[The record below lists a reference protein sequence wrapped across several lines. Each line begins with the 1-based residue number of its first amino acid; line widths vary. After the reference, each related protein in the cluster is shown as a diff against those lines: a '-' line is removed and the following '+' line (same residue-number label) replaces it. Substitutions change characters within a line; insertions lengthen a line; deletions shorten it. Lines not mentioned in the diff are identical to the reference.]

1 LSEKVLVQA
10 GETQFYVE
18 LADQTGV
25 GKVAMSDVLSFDGV
39 RDTIEAIAAE
49 LAHVWDRVK
58 PDEAKVEF
66 SLKLVAKAGKLTGLL
81 VEGSGEATVT
91 VSLTWTAQSR
101 TVVANS

>member
-1 LSEKVLVQA
+1 MLVQA
-10 GETQFYVE
+10 GKTQFYVE

-25 GKVAMSDVLSFDGV
+25 GTVAMTDVLSFDGV

-49 LAHVWDRVK
+49 LAQVWDRVK

-66 SLKLVAKAGKLTGLL
+66 ALKLVAKAGKLTGLL

-91 VSLTWTAQSR
+91 VSLTWTAPSR
-101 TVVANS
+101 TVVANG